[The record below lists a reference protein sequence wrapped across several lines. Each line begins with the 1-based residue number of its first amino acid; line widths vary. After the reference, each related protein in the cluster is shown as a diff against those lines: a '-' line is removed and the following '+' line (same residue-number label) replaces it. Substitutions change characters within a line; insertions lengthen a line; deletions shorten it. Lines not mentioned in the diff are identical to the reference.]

1 MGNPKSQVLGVEQI
15 NRHEV
20 FQFFL

>member
-1 MGNPKSQVLGVEQI
+1 MGNPKSQVFGVEQI